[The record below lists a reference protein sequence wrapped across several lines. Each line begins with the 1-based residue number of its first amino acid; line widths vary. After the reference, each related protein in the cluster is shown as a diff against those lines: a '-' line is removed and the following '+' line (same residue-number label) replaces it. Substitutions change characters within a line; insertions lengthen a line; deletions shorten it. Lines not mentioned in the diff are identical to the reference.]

1 MNSKEYS
8 TILNIPL
15 QEKEDSQ
22 ILRGGI
28 FMLIISVIINLLD
41 LKFEV
46 LIVLQFIISV
56 FSALWAIHRAEILN
70 RNKFFWGVLAFLFPP
85 IILTILGF
93 LKTNIK
99 ISSISNLVN
108 EYRKKYELK
117 TQNIDF
123 PQKDKIELKSKIY
136 NELSSE
142 LKQDI
147 SIELKKLNIQPE
159 IINTVSPSSFTVGV
173 GGLIA
178 SLFLKNNAT
187 QKSTINKA
195 KLGYI
200 FNVIVLILLISVLSY
215 IIIHG

>member
-15 QEKEDSQ
+15 HEKEDSQ

-28 FMLIISVIINLLD
+28 LMLIITVIINLLNI
-41 LKFEV
+41 KFEI

-56 FSALWAIHRAEILN
+56 FSALWAVHRAEILN
-70 RNKFFWGVLAFLFPP
+70 RNKIYWGVLAFLFPP
-85 IILTILGF
+85 IVLTILGF

-99 ISSISNLVN
+99 ISSINNLVT
-108 EYRKKYELK
+108 EYRKKYEFK
-117 TQNIDF
+117 TQDIDF
-123 PQKDKIELKSKIY
+123 PQKEKFALKSKIY
-136 NELSSE
+136 NELSSQ

-147 SIELKKLNIQPE
+147 SIELKKLNIQPDK
-159 IINTVSPSSFTVGV
+159 INTASPSSFTVGV

-178 SLFLKNNAT
+178 SLFLKNSAT

-200 FNVIVLILLISVLSY
+200 FNVIVLLLLISVLIY